1 MDCTYVGIAFQLI
14 DDTAFTHMRLSF
26 NCDCCRGGCCI
37 EFYEDGRVHNMQ
49 FWSILCR
56 TLGIEPYDECM
67 RTEAEIE
74 GKLSELTLF
83 VDAAPYLGK

>member
-1 MDCTYVGIAFQLI
+1 MIV
-14 DDTAFTHMRLSF
+14 MREA
-26 NCDCCRGGCCI
+26 R
-37 EFYEDGRVHNMQ
+37 Q

-67 RTEAEIE
+67 QTEAEIE
-74 GKLSELTLF
+74 GTLSELTLF